1 MLNTKIRIFFRKV
14 SDKNV
19 IKLKHKSKKDM
30 YPNKIKKERFN
41 NNQKDLK
48 TDNWKRK
55 IRIKIIFSHLIKII
69 AMNSHKIQ

>member
-1 MLNTKIRIFFRKV
+1 
-14 SDKNV
+14 
-19 IKLKHKSKKDM
+19 M